1 MEGLGDSRYSQSS
14 VRRGSRRAVGTRRSG
29 RTTQWRRV
37 DPPSTA
43 ERFSPIRFSVTGAV
57 TRLATAGRSPPRRQP
72 KNALHYVL
80 DNIRCRKS
88 ARRVRRAGE
97 ETCLRDSDCG
107 PLRKR
112 RMSHRTLPVTR
123 LPSTLPRRPPEAW
136 ARARGRRPGGR
147 RRSRRGA
154 CRRRGRRPADRRT
167 GRRPG
172 CHGRDSLEPVVTR
185 ATPQG
190 VGPVLAG
197 QEVVAGSRPRRNRKA
212 GSRTGGRR
220 GAVMPGRA
228 PTANAAGKSR
238 REITKGT
245 CRTGESR
252 QVAVQATI
260 KVDWRGYAVHE
271 G

>member
-1 MEGLGDSRYSQSS
+1 MTKTATTSPYDVAEHLRTREDMAAYLEASIEEADGD
-14 VRRGSRRAVGTRRSG
+14 A
-29 RTTQWRRV
+29 
-37 DPPSTA
+37 A
-43 ERFSPIRFSVTGAV
+43 F
-57 TRLATAGRSPPRRQP
+57 
-72 KNALHYVL
+72 
-80 DNIRCRKS
+80 
-88 ARRVRRAGE
+88 
-97 ETCLRDSDCG
+97 
-107 PLRKR
+107 
-112 RMSHRTLPVTR
+112 
-123 LPSTLPRRPPEAW
+123 
-136 ARARGRRPGGR
+136 
-147 RRSRRGA
+147 
-154 CRRRGRRPADRRT
+154 
-167 GRRPG
+167 
-172 CHGRDSLEPVVTR
+172 
-185 ATPQG
+185 
-190 VGPVLAG
+190 PVLAG

>member
-1 MEGLGDSRYSQSS
+1 MVDAEAG
-14 VRRGSRRAVGTRRSG
+14 VG
-29 RTTQWRRV
+29 RV
-37 DPPSTA
+37 
-43 ERFSPIRFSVTGAV
+43 GAV
-57 TRLATAGRSPPRRQP
+57 AAGQQI
-72 KNALHYVL
+72 V
-80 DNIRCRKS
+80 
-88 ARRVRRAGE
+88 
-97 ETCLRDSDCG
+97 
-107 PLRKR
+107 
-112 RMSHRTLPVTR
+112 
-123 LPSTLPRRPPEAW
+123 
-136 ARARGRRPGGR
+136 ARA
-147 RRSRRGA
+147 A
-154 CRRRGRRPADRRT
+154 VQAVT
-167 GRRPG
+167 AVTAV
-172 CHGRDSLEPVVTR
+172 EPVVTR